1 MRKSSRRKRRSETE
15 TGAVQVLEEAFC
27 LLRSVDLKLYWY
39 FYSGTVPFVIG
50 LLYFTADMSRSGL
63 AREDAAFVAGIMVF
77 LYVWMR
83 VCQARFCDGLWNF
96 LSPKTGSDE
105 RKRLRF
111 RSLAALLFLHSIQGP
126 LLFIGL
132 VAVIP
137 LGWIIAAREN
147 LSVLA
152 FREESSE
159 GALRSLWTE
168 SLRLSG
174 YQWAQNHGVLI
185 ILGVV
190 SLFMWVNVI
199 GTAILVPT
207 FAKAIFGIDSVFTL
221 SPIAATLNTT
231 FFLGSL
237 LLTYLA
243 VAPLIKAAY
252 TIRCFQARTRSTGE
266 DLLSRLAE
274 SRSLR
279 RGDLKG
285 AVLSVL
291 LVFAFVCSPG
301 VVFSE
306 EPTAQQSAELGEAI
320 SVTLEQKKY
329 QWQLPRRE
337 VLEESQTREQSWLAS
352 RLQEIAESTRELVKA
367 LGDLLEEWIEK
378 LMNNQSDSGNADK
391 TKNIKFFKEI
401 GSTMSLALVLIVL
414 GLIVWVFVALYRKH
428 RTESSVEVV
437 DDSGGGFVDLESED
451 IIASQLP
458 ENEWMKLARE
468 QMEGGDRRLAVR
480 ALFLASLAKL
490 GESRILMIARF
501 KSNRDY
507 RRELGRRLRGRGD
520 LIPAF
525 DENVRQFER
534 SWYGTH
540 ELSEVEVEGFLR
552 NHETIVKEAEKH
564 FPERIGAES
573 SLVSAGR

>member
-1 MRKSSRRKRRSETE
+1 MRKSSRRKRRSENE
-15 TGAVQVLEEAFC
+15 TGAVQILEEAFH
-27 LLRSVDLKLYWY
+27 LLRSIDLNLYWR
-39 FYSGTVPFVIG
+39 FYLGTIPFVIG
-50 LLYFTADMSRSGL
+50 LLYFAADMSRSGM
-63 AREDAAFVAGIMVF
+63 AREDAAFVAGIMAL

-96 LSPKTGSDE
+96 LSPKTDGE
-105 RKRLRF
+105 IRKRICF
-111 RSLAALLFLHSIQGP
+111 RGVAALLLLHSIQGP
-126 LLFIGL
+126 LLVIGL
-132 VAVIP
+132 ITVIP
-137 LGWIIAAREN
+137 LGWVIAAREN

-152 FREESSE
+152 FRNERSE
-159 GALRSLWTE
+159 GGLRKLWAE

-185 ILGVV
+185 VLGIFT
-190 SLFMWVNVI
+190 LFTWVNVI

-207 FAKAIFGIDSVFTL
+207 FAKAIFGIDSVFTI
-221 SPIAATLNTT
+221 SPIAAVLNST

-237 LLTYLA
+237 LLTYLV
-243 VAPLIKAAY
+243 VAPLMKAAY
-252 TIRCFQARTRSTGE
+252 TIRCFQARSRSTGE

-279 RGDLKG
+279 RRELSG
-285 AVLSVL
+285 ALLSLLLAMVFVLSPGS
-291 LVFAFVCSPG
+291 VFA
-301 VVFSE
+301 E
-306 EPTAQQSAELGEAI
+306 EPVEQQSSELGEAI
-320 SVTLEQKKY
+320 ATTLEQKKY

-337 VLEESQTREQSWLAS
+337 ALEENRSAEQSWLAS
-352 RLQEIAESTRELVKA
+352 RLQEIAESTRELVAA
-367 LGDLLEEWIEK
+367 LGKLLEDWIEK
-378 LMNNQSDSGNADK
+378 LLGDQSKSGNSDQ

-414 GLIVWVFVALYRKH
+414 GLIVWIFVALYRKH
-428 RTESSVEVV
+428 LSESSVKV
-437 DDSGGGFVDLESED
+437 DDEGVGGVVDLESED

-468 QMEGGDRRLAVR
+468 QMAGGDRRLAVR

-490 GESRILMIARF
+490 GESRILKIARF

-507 RRELGRRLRGRGD
+507 RRELERRLKGKGA

-525 DENVRQFER
+525 DQNVRRFER

-540 ELSEVEVEGFLR
+540 ELSEAEVEGFLT
-552 NHETIVKEAEKH
+552 NHEIIVKES
-564 FPERIGAES
+564 ES
-573 SLVSAGR
+573 RSREEMGGSASLVTAGQ

>member
-1 MRKSSRRKRRSETE
+1 MRKSSRRKRRSENE
-15 TGAVQVLEEAFC
+15 VGAVQVLEEAFH
-27 LLRSVDLKLYWY
+27 LLRSIDLNLYWY
-39 FYSGTVPFVIG
+39 FYLGTIPFVIG

-63 AREDAAFVAGIMVF
+63 AQEDAAFIAGIMVV

-96 LSPKTGSDE
+96 LSPKTEGNVRE
-105 RKRLRF
+105 RMRF
-111 RSLAALLFLHSIQGP
+111 RNFAAFLLLHSLQGP
-126 LLFIGL
+126 LLIIGL
-132 VAVIP
+132 IAVVP

-152 FREESSE
+152 FREEHSE
-159 GALRSLWTE
+159 GTLRNLWAE

-185 ILGVV
+185 VLGVV
-190 SLFMWVNVI
+190 ALFTWVNVI

-207 FAKAIFGIDSVFTL
+207 FGKSIFGIDSVFTI
-221 SPIAATLNTT
+221 SPMAAVLNTT

-237 LLTYLA
+237 LLTYLV
-243 VAPLIKAAY
+243 VAPLMKAAY
-252 TIRCFQARTRSTGE
+252 TIRCFQARSRSTGE

-279 RGDLKG
+279 RRDLKG
-285 AVLSVL
+285 AALSVL
-291 LVFAFVCSPG
+291 LVLAFTLSPG
-301 VVFSE
+301 DAFSE
-306 EPTAQQSAELGEAI
+306 EPVDRQSAELGEAI

-337 VLEESQTREQSWLAS
+337 VLEENRTAEQSWLAS
-352 RLQEIAESTRELVKA
+352 RLQEVAESTRELMEA
-367 LGDLLEEWIEK
+367 LGDLLEAWIEK
-378 LMNNQSDSGNADK
+378 MLKVQEDSGDSDK

-428 RTESSVEVV
+428 RADSPVEV
-437 DDSGGGFVDLESED
+437 DAEGGGGVIDLESED

-458 ENEWMKLARE
+458 ENEWMRLARE
-468 QMEGGDRRLAVR
+468 QMAGGDRRLAVR
-480 ALFLASLAKL
+480 ALFLASLAKM
-490 GESRILMIARF
+490 GESQILKIARF

-507 RRELGRRLRGRGD
+507 LRELERRLKMKGA

-525 DENVRQFER
+525 DQNVRQFER

-540 ELSEVEVEGFLR
+540 VLTEAEVAEFLS
-552 NHETIVKEAEKH
+552 NHEVIAKESESR
-564 FPERIGAES
+564 FSEGIGAGAS
-573 SLVSAGR
+573 MVTAGR

>member
-1 MRKSSRRKRRSETE
+1 MRKSSRRKRRSENE
-15 TGAVQVLEEAFC
+15 SGAIQVLEEAFC
-27 LLRSVDLKLYWY
+27 LLREIDLKLYWHFY
-39 FYSGTVPFVIG
+39 FGTIPFVIG
-50 LLYFTADMSRSGL
+50 MLYFTADMSRSGL
-63 AREDAAFVAGIMVF
+63 AREDAAFVAGIMVL

-83 VCQARFCDGLWNF
+83 MCQARFCEGLWNK
-96 LSPKTGSDE
+96 LSPQSEDTVRTG
-105 RKRLRF
+105 LRF
-111 RSLAALLFLHSIQGP
+111 RRVAALLFLHSIQGP
-126 LLFIGL
+126 LLLFGL
-132 VAVIP
+132 VTVVP

-152 FREESSE
+152 FRGEVAE
-159 GALRSLWTE
+159 GALRSLWSE
-168 SLRLSG
+168 SLRLSA

-185 ILGVV
+185 VLGVV
-190 SLFMWVNVI
+190 SLFMWVNVV

-207 FAKAIFGIDSVFTL
+207 FAKAIFGIDSVFTM
-221 SPIAATLNTT
+221 SPIAATTNTT

-274 SRSLR
+274 AGSLR
-279 RGDLKG
+279 QSQLKSTSLSIVLVFSF
-285 AVLSVL
+285 VLSAGTVSSED
-291 LVFAFVCSPG
+291 A
-301 VVFSE
+301 VVR
-306 EPTAQQSAELGEAI
+306 QSSELGEAI
-320 SVTLEQKKY
+320 STTLEQKKY

-337 VLEESQTREQSWLAS
+337 VLEAERSAEQSWLAS
-352 RLQEIAESTRELVKA
+352 RLQEVAESTRELVEA
-367 LGDLLEEWIEK
+367 LGELIEDWIEK
-378 LMNNQSDSGNADK
+378 LMNNQSGTGNADK
-391 TKNIKFFKEI
+391 TENIKFFKEI

-428 RTESSVEVV
+428 RSEAPVEV
-437 DDSGGGFVDLESED
+437 DDEGVGGFVDLESED

-468 QMEGGDRRLAVR
+468 QLAGGDRRLGVR
-480 ALFLASLAKL
+480 ALFLASLAQL
-490 GESRILMIARF
+490 GESRILKIARF

-507 RRELGRRLRGRGD
+507 RRELERRLRRKGD

-540 ELSEVEVEGFLR
+540 ELSEAEVEVFLG
-552 NHETIVKEAEKH
+552 NHEKIVKEAKRELRGKTG
-564 FPERIGAES
+564 EGATM
-573 SLVSAGR
+573 VVTGQ